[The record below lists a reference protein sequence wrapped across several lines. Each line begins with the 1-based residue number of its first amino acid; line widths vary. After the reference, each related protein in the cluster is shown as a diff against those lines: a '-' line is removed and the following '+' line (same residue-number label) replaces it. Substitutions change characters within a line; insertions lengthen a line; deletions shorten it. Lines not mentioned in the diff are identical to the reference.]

1 MNKRLNS
8 SKPRLKLIY
17 GGKKD
22 EVRVLI
28 GDIEDNIFQD
38 NLLSFILREIYGKK
52 YEIKIM
58 SSEYADEILQL
69 AKNHTF
75 DLYILILNNIL
86 VPPRNQISESAIHE
100 VLRLVT
106 RLKIIYEKPIIGL
119 YGWPYDLTF
128 PEHAIRAGVD
138 FVFTLPIQ
146 LEEFKKGIKKC
157 LDKSS
162 LEN

>member
-1 MNKRLNS
+1 MNKRSNS

-17 GGKKD
+17 GGKY
-22 EVRVLI
+22 EQLRVLL

-38 NLLSFILREIYGKK
+38 NMLSSIFKEIYSEK
-52 YEIKIM
+52 YDIKIM

-75 DLYILILNNIL
+75 ELYILILNNIL
-86 VPPRNQISESAIHE
+86 VPPRNQISEYGIHE
-100 VLRLVT
+100 VLRLVA
-106 RLKIIYEKPIIGL
+106 RLKVIYEKPIIGL

-128 PEHAIRAGVD
+128 LEHAIRAGVD

-146 LEEFKKGIKKC
+146 LEEFKKVIKKC
-157 LDKSS
+157 LDKSN

>member
-1 MNKRLNS
+1 MNKRSNS

-17 GGKKD
+17 GGKY
-22 EVRVLI
+22 EQLRVLL

-38 NLLSFILREIYGKK
+38 NMLSSIFKEIYSEK
-52 YEIKIM
+52 YGIKIM